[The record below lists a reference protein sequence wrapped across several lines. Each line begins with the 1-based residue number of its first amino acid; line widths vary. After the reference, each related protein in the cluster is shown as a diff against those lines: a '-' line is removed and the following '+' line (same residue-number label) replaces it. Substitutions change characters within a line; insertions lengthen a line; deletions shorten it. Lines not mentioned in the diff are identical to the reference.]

1 MEKITNTVQNV
12 VNPLKQQKQLNQS
25 SNATMGMHFPST
37 SINPPLQPIE
47 RSHKTLSQAEN
58 RAENYKAHVY
68 NTLVLQKNKAGYS
81 PPSATNA
88 AVHNQPQLTGSA
100 FRTFGATVAMRAGG
114 TGNSSLLMQSSQGSV
129 SGSRGNCT
137 PLLSLPGNDLKY
149 QTMQFFNTPGN
160 KVIQNDLTMGSSL
173 MPPQPSTFL
182 HQPQP
187 TGAAFRGGGPRH
199 KSNA

>member
-1 MEKITNTVQNV
+1 
-12 VNPLKQQKQLNQS
+12 
-25 SNATMGMHFPST
+25 MGMQFPNT
-37 SINPPLQPIE
+37 SINPPPQPIE

-88 AVHNQPQLTGSA
+88 AIHNQPQLTGSA
-100 FRTFGATVAMRAGG
+100 FRTFGASVAMRAGG

-137 PLLSLPGNDLKY
+137 PLVSLPGNDLKY